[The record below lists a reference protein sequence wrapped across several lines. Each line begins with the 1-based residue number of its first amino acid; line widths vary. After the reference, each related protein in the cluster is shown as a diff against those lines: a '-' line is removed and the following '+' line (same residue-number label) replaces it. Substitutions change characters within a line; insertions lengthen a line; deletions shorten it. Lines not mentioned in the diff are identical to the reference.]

1 MCSTIGACFQPVE
14 RSRECQGGSQGACVR
29 PMSELGS
36 AAFRSIV
43 QKGILG
49 CETELISL
57 SATQYT
63 PVECTGPAWLLG
75 AAPRTCMTPVRTPI
89 HEVQL
94 VVAALGR
101 AARPVEVDVAAH
113 VGRGLVC
120 VWPTH
125 DDQIAIGE
133 RDSLAASEARP
144 RSGPSLQ
151 CRHAAWLPSAA
162 SVRPASLGR
171 ITAQHSRPA
180 AHFLSMRWLAEHGDR
195 WLRLSNGC
203 RSVPCADRRAACT
216 RAGHRPTDT

>member
-1 MCSTIGACFQPVE
+1 
-14 RSRECQGGSQGACVR
+14 
-29 PMSELGS
+29 MSELGS
-36 AAFRSIV
+36 AVFRSIV
-43 QKGILG
+43 QKGIPG
-49 CETELISL
+49 CKTELISL

-75 AAPRTCMTPVRTPI
+75 AAPRTSYHMTPASFDVRTPI
-89 HEVQL
+89 HVEVQL

-113 VGRGLVC
+113 VGRWLVC

-180 AHFLSMRWLAEHGDR
+180 AHFLSIRWLTEHGDR